1 MAASR
6 VVNRKRVRKEMH
18 NLFHLN
24 KKKKAVRSKPAWRH
38 KFYCLAYHDQEKI
51 PLTDVEKEELYLAG
65 LGEQEINFPTLAL
78 QTDEFQELLYESFPR
93 LRDGGG
99 YQLLKGIPNSRCMEV
114 LSINVHTSPTLLKQ
128 HVGTSRTYI
137 RPLQAD
143 LDVTPVEMVTEAV
156 SLFNITPS
164 PADI

>member
-1 MAASR
+1 
-6 VVNRKRVRKEMH
+6 
-18 NLFHLN
+18 
-24 KKKKAVRSKPAWRH
+24 
-38 KFYCLAYHDQEKI
+38 
-51 PLTDVEKEELYLAG
+51 
-65 LGEQEINFPTLAL
+65 
-78 QTDEFQELLYESFPR
+78 
-93 LRDGGG
+93 
-99 YQLLKGIPNSRCMEV
+99 MEV

-128 HVGTSRTYI
+128 RVGTSRTYI

>member
-6 VVNRKRVRKEMH
+6 VVDRKRVRKEMH

-24 KKKKAVRSKPAWRH
+24 KKKKAVRSKPAWRQ
-38 KFYCLAYHDQEKI
+38 KFYCLAYHDQENI

-93 LRDGGG
+93 LRGGG
-99 YQLLKGIPNSRCMEV
+99 
-114 LSINVHTSPTLLKQ
+114 
-128 HVGTSRTYI
+128 GTS
-137 RPLQAD
+137 
-143 LDVTPVEMVTEAV
+143 
-156 SLFNITPS
+156 F
-164 PADI
+164 